1 VGSMKLY
8 ILDTDHVSLFQR
20 RHPRVTV
27 KVGATPPQQLAVTII
42 TVEEQLQG
50 RLAQIKRAKSSHAII
65 KAFAE
70 LRQAVQYF
78 NKLQILDF
86 DNAADAQFAMLR
98 QQKIRVGIH
107 DLQIAAIAL
116 AMGSSILVTRNRSD
130 FAKVP
135 GLAIED
141 WSL

>member
-1 VGSMKLY
+1 MKLY

-20 RHPRVTV
+20 RHPRVIAN
-27 KVGATPPQQLAVTII
+27 VGATPPQQLAVTII

-78 NKLQILDF
+78 NNLQILDF
-86 DNAADAQFAMLR
+86 DIAADAQFTMLR
-98 QQKIRVGIH
+98 QQRFRVGIH

-116 AMGSSILVTRNRSD
+116 VTGSILVTRNRSD
-130 FAKVP
+130 FTKVP
-135 GLAIED
+135 GLTIED
-141 WSL
+141 WSV